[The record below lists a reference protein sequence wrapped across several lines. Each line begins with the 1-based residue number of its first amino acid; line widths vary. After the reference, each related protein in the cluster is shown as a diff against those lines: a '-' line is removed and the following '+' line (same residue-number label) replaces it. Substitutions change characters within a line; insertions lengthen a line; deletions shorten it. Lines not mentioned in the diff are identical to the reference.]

1 MGRALGRRALT
12 VRGGAEPV
20 TDTTSNTGAP
30 DADMATLA
38 RGGRLNIFGFVLRL
52 AGMVPFLFIG
62 GRIYGPAALGRF
74 AYAILVVEFGAQVA
88 ALGLRRGLA
97 QLLADAKKPQA
108 CIIADGMLVAL
119 IGSAIGMAILIV
131 FPKAM
136 YPTTPVGGLDRLLA
150 ITVIA
155 ISWTDIALAAL
166 AYQNDVG
173 ATVWARSIV
182 QPWTIS
188 IAAFGLSFVPVMVT
202 RGDGLIIAYVLSMVA
217 ALVAA
222 LIPLVRCYGLPQ
234 GWRPDLPT
242 AWGTAV
248 RNVPVA
254 AADAVEWA
262 SRRIDLAVLGA
273 FMPASFVG
281 IYYAAQQVATLPAKL
296 KTSFEPVLGPAIVRR
311 LAAGD
316 RTAVANQVRQVT
328 YWIIAAQTGIALAL
342 GIPGRAVMGL
352 VGSAFTGGTA
362 MLGFLLA
369 AEVIAATA
377 VVSEAALI
385 YVARTEN
392 MIISLIMLALEA
404 GLAAGLIL
412 LMQGQGLPT
421 AFQATGPAI
430 GLCIAL
436 AFASVTKSSL
446 LKRQLGAPV
455 SGWRWSIAWAAA
467 AGIAV
472 GAPMRL
478 FLPPVLQLIVGIP
491 AIMAAFGAVL
501 WTKGFGP
508 EDRELFRMRKGDVQ
522 ELRDAEDAAFA
533 RDQIEDDII

>member
-1 MGRALGRRALT
+1 
-12 VRGGAEPV
+12 
-20 TDTTSNTGAP
+20 
-30 DADMATLA
+30 MATLA
-38 RGGRLNIFGFVLRL
+38 RGGRLNVFGFVLRL

-74 AYAILVVEFGAQVA
+74 AYAVLLVEFAAQVA

-97 QLLADAKKPQA
+97 QLLSDAKKPQA
-108 CIIADGMLVAL
+108 CIVADALLVAA
-119 IGSAIGMAILIV
+119 IGSAIGMAILII

-150 ITVIA
+150 ITVLA
-155 ISWTDIALAAL
+155 ISWTDIALAGL
-166 AYQNDVG
+166 AYHNDVG
-173 ATVWARSIV
+173 STVKARSIV
-182 QPWTIS
+182 QPWVIS
-188 IAAFGLSFVPVMVT
+188 IAAFALSFVPIMVS

-222 LIPLVRCYGLPQ
+222 MIPLFRCYGLPH
-234 GWRPDLPT
+234 GWTPDLAT

-254 AADAVEWA
+254 TADAVEWA

-273 FMPASFVG
+273 LLPASFVG

-311 LAAGD
+311 LAVDD
-316 RTAVANQVRQVT
+316 RTGIAKQVRQVT
-328 YWIIAAQTGIALAL
+328 YWIIAAQLGIALAL

-362 MLGFLLA
+362 MLAFLLA

-385 YVARTEN
+385 YVARTRN
-392 MIISLIMLALEA
+392 MMISLGMLALEA
-404 GLAAGLIL
+404 GLAAGLIVV
-412 LMQGQGLPT
+412 MKGEGLPT
-421 AFQATGPAI
+421 AYQATGPAI
-430 GLCIAL
+430 GLCVAL
-436 AFASVTKSSL
+436 AFASVTKASL
-446 LKRQLGAPV
+446 LKKQLHAPV
-455 SGWRWSIAWAAA
+455 SGLRWDLAWATA
-467 AGIAV
+467 AGLLV
-472 GAPMRL
+472 GL
-478 FLPPVLQLIVGIP
+478 GVHYFLPQTLQLVLGVP
-491 AIMAAFGAVL
+491 AIMGAFFAIL

-508 EDRELFRMRKGDVQ
+508 EDRELFRMRKDEVQ
-522 ELRDAEDAAFA
+522 ELRDAEDAAEA
-533 RDQIEDDII
+533 RDQIADDII

>member
-1 MGRALGRRALT
+1 
-12 VRGGAEPV
+12 
-20 TDTTSNTGAP
+20 
-30 DADMATLA
+30 MATLA

-62 GRIYGPAALGRF
+62 GRIYGAASLGRF
-74 AYAILVVEFGAQVA
+74 AYAVLVVEFAAQIA

-97 QLLADAKKPQA
+97 QLIADAKKPQS
-108 CIIADGMLVAL
+108 CIIADSLLVAAL
-119 IGSAIGMAILIV
+119 GSAVGMAILIL

-136 YPTTPVGGLDRLLA
+136 YPTTSVEGLDRLLA

-155 ISWTDIALAAL
+155 IAWTDIALAAL
-166 AYQNDVG
+166 AYHNDV
-173 ATVWARSIV
+173 ASTVRARSIV
-182 QPWTIS
+182 QPWVIS
-188 IAAFGLSFVPVMVT
+188 IGAFALSFSPSMVK

-222 LIPLVRCYGLPQ
+222 LIPLFRCYGLPH
-234 GWRPDLPT
+234 GWSPDLKT
-242 AWGTAV
+242 AWRTAV
-248 RNVPVA
+248 HNAPLA
-254 AADAVEWA
+254 AADTVEWA

-273 FMPASFVG
+273 FLPASFVG

-311 LAAGD
+311 LAVDDLAGI
-316 RTAVANQVRQVT
+316 AKQVRQVT
-328 YWIIAAQTGIALAL
+328 YWIIAAQAGIALAL

-352 VGSAFTGGTA
+352 VGPQFTGGTA

-369 AEVIAATA
+369 AEVIAAAA

-385 YVARTEN
+385 YIARTRN
-392 MIISLIMLALEA
+392 MIISLVMLALEA

-412 LMQGQGLPT
+412 IMRGEGLPL

-436 AFASVTKSSL
+436 AFASITKSRL
-446 LKRQLGAPV
+446 LRRKLGAAV
-455 SGWRWSIAWAAA
+455 SGWRWDIAWATA
-467 AGIAV
+467 AG
-472 GAPMRL
+472 
-478 FLPPVLQLIVGIP
+478 LIVGAAIRWLAPDMLQLAGVP
-491 AIMAAFGAVL
+491 AILIAFGAVL

-508 EDRELFRMRKGDVQ
+508 EDRELFRMNKTEVR
-522 ELRDAEDAAFA
+522 ELREAEAAATA
-533 RDQIEDDII
+533 RDQIGDNIV

>member
-1 MGRALGRRALT
+1 M
-12 VRGGAEPV
+12 
-20 TDTTSNTGAP
+20 TDTQGAVATTEQAP

-38 RGGRLNIFGFVLRL
+38 RGGRLNVFGFVLRL

-74 AYAILVVEFGAQVA
+74 AYAVLTVEFAAQIA

-97 QLLADAKKPQA
+97 QLLAHAKKPQS
-108 CIIADGMLVAL
+108 CIVADALLVAA
-119 IGSAIGMAILIV
+119 IGSAVGMAILIF

-150 ITVIA
+150 ITVLAIA
-155 ISWTDIALAAL
+155 WTDIALAGL
-166 AYQNDVG
+166 AYHHDVG
-173 ATVWARSIV
+173 ATVRARSIV
-182 QPWTIS
+182 QPWVIS
-188 IAAFGLSFVPVMVT
+188 IAAYVLSFVPIMVT

-217 ALVAA
+217 ALFVA
-222 LIPLVRCYGLPQ
+222 LFPLFRCYGLPH
-234 GWRPDLPT
+234 GWKPDLGT
-242 AWGTAV
+242 AWSTAV
-248 RNVPVA
+248 RNAPLA
-254 AADAVEWA
+254 AADTVEWA

-273 FMPASFVG
+273 FVPASFVG

-311 LAAGD
+311 LAVDDRAGI
-316 RTAVANQVRQVT
+316 AKQVRQVT
-328 YWIIAAQTGIALAL
+328 YWIIAAQLGIALAL

-352 VGSAFTGGTA
+352 VGSGFTGGTA

-369 AEVIAATA
+369 AEVIAAAA

-385 YVARTEN
+385 YVARTRN

-412 LMQGQGLPT
+412 IMEDENFPQ

-430 GLCIAL
+430 GLCVAL
-436 AFASVTKSSL
+436 GFASITKSRL
-446 LKRQLGAPV
+446 LSKKLGAPV
-455 SGWRWSIAWAAA
+455 SGWRWDLAWATSAGVLAGAA
-467 AGIAV
+467 V
-472 GAPMRL
+472 RL
-478 FLPPVLQLIVGIP
+478 LLPQTLQLVIGVP
-491 AIMAAFGAVL
+491 VIMVAFFSVL

-508 EDRELFRMRKGDVQ
+508 EDRELFRLRKHEVR
-522 ELRDAEDAAFA
+522 ELREAEEAAEA
-533 RDQIEDDII
+533 RDQVGDNII